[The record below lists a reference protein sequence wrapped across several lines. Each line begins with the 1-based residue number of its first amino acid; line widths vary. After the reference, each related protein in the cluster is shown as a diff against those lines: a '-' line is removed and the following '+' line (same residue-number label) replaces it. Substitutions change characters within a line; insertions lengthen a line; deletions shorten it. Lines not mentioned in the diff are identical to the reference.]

1 MIGSLPVVAL
11 IPARGGSKTVPRKN
25 LRPLGGRPLLAW
37 PIDTALGTPE
47 IDRVFVSTDDAEIAA
62 AASGRGAEVH
72 DRPRELAGDASLVID
87 TVRHLLSMLRAAGQP
102 AAIMVLLEPT
112 SPFRTVRMVSN
123 CIRRLADEQLDSIAT
138 FSPASINPERA
149 WRVESGVPR
158 PFIDGAVPW
167 RPRQQLTPAYQLNGA
182 VYAFRADRLPA
193 EGPSILFGRMGAE
206 VVSSDEVIDIDDERD
221 FVIAN
226 AILESG
232 SSR

>member
-1 MIGSLPVVAL
+1 MIGSLSVVAL

-25 LRPLGGRPLLAW
+25 LRLLGGRPLLAW
-37 PIDTALGTPE
+37 AIGTALSTPE
-47 IDRVFVSTDDAEIAA
+47 IDRVFVSTDDAEIAGVA
-62 AASGRGAEVH
+62 RECGAEIH

-87 TVRHLLSMLRAAGQP
+87 TVRHLQSTLRATGHP
-102 AAIMVLLEPT
+102 AAIMVLLEAT
-112 SPFRTVRMVSN
+112 SPFRTARMVSG
-123 CIRRLADEQLDSIAT
+123 CIRRLADGQLDSIAT
-138 FSPASINPERA
+138 FSPASINPERT
-149 WRVESGVPR
+149 WRLENGIPR
-158 PFIDGAVPW
+158 PFIEGAVPW

-182 VYAFRADRLPA
+182 VYAFRGDRLPA

>member
-1 MIGSLPVVAL
+1 LIGSLPVVAL

-25 LRPLGGRPLLAW
+25 LRLLGGRPLLAW
-37 PIDTALGTPE
+37 PIETATTTPE

-62 AASGRGAEVH
+62 VARSHGAEVH
-72 DRPRELAGDASLVID
+72 ERPRELAGDASLVID
-87 TVRHLLSMLRAAGQP
+87 TVRHLQSELRAAGRP
-102 AAIMVLLEPT
+102 AAIMVLLEAT
-112 SPFRTVRMVSN
+112 SPFRTVQMVSN
-123 CIRRLADEQLDSIAT
+123 CVRRLADEQLDSIAT
-138 FSPASINPERA
+138 FSPASINPERT
-149 WRVESGVPR
+149 WRVENGIPR

-182 VYAFRADRLPA
+182 VYAFRVDRLPA

-206 VVSSDEVIDIDDERD
+206 VVSSDDVIDIDDERD

>member
-1 MIGSLPVVAL
+1 MIGALSVVAL
-11 IPARGGSKTVPRKN
+11 IPARGGSKTVSRKN
-25 LRPLGGRPLLAW
+25 LRLLGGRPLLAW
-37 PIDTALGTPE
+37 PIETALSTPE

-62 AASGRGAEVH
+62 VARECGAEVH
-72 DRPRELAGDASLVID
+72 DRPRELASDTSLVID
-87 TVRHLLSMLRAAGQP
+87 TVRHLQSELRAAGHP
-102 AAIMVLLEPT
+102 AAVMVLLEAT
-112 SPFRTVRMVSN
+112 SPFRTVQMASR

-138 FSPASINPERA
+138 FSPASINPERT
-149 WRVESGVPR
+149 WRVENGIPR

-167 RPRQQLTPAYQLNGA
+167 RPRQQLTPAHQLNGA

-206 VVSSDEVIDIDDERD
+206 LVSSDDVIDIDDERD